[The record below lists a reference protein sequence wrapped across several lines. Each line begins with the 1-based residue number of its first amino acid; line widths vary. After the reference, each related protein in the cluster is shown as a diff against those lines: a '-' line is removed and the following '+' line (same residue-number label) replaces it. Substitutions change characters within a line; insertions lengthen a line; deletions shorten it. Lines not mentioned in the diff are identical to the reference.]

1 MISQSATTRVADF
14 IISYRRDH
22 MLDLTSSLLH
32 EAPLA
37 FLDVE
42 TTGLRP
48 DLGDRVVEIAVLR
61 TQGPT
66 EVARFVSL
74 VNPGRRLGMGAA
86 QVNGITEAMLVDAP
100 AFGDLLD
107 RVLPLLEGVAVVC
120 HNVPFDLSFL
130 EAELCRA
137 GVPVWDG
144 IALDTLAFARRQ
156 YWFRR
161 NSLAAIASQ
170 LGIRPTGA
178 HRALADVLTTQ
189 AVFRR
194 FAGRLRE
201 QQRPLVADWLRM
213 QGGRVWRPSSRTEW
227 TTD

>member
-1 MISQSATTRVADF
+1 
-14 IISYRRDH
+14 
-22 MLDLTSSLLH
+22 MLDLTNSLLH

-48 DLGDRVVEIAVLR
+48 DLDDRVVEIALLR
-61 TQGPT
+61 TQGAA

-74 VNPGRRLGMGAA
+74 VNPGRRLNAGAA
-86 QVNGITEAMLVDAP
+86 QVNGITPAMLADAP
-100 AFGDLLD
+100 TFDGLVDQL
-107 RVLPLLEGVAVVC
+107 LPLLEGVAVVC

-137 GVPVWDG
+137 GLPVWDG

-161 NSLAAIASQ
+161 NSLTAIASQ
-170 LGIRPTGA
+170 LGIRPMGA

-201 QQRPLVADWLRM
+201 QQRPLVGDWLRM
-213 QGGRVWRPSSRTEW
+213 QGGRVWRPSARAGGAI
-227 TTD
+227 D